1 MEWLINLSP
10 EYYFY
15 LVLFILGV
23 PFIWRI
29 FPSISEYSEEQSYKS
44 DDLLN
49 SYNEWTKGK
58 ETIERKDEEIKRI
71 INYITDENIKS
82 VELNVFNNEIIH
94 LMKDMYQKGL
104 NKGTDPVDIITDI
117 DHFIGWS
124 GSNGVDSGDM
134 ESLLMV
140 LRDYPYE
147 TDLPEIEYDI
157 ENEKVRRPTIPQ
169 NVKDKV
175 WNRDGGKCVQCGSN
189 ENIEFDHIIPFSKGG
204 SSTYR
209 NLQILCEKCN
219 RSKSS
224 KIG

>member
-1 MEWLINLSP
+1 MGILVWLTIKETREDSQ
-10 EYYFY
+10 
-15 LVLFILGV
+15 
-23 PFIWRI
+23 
-29 FPSISEYSEEQSYKS
+29 EQSHLS

-49 SYNEWTKGK
+49 SYNEWTKEK
-58 ETIERKDEEIKRI
+58 ETIDRTNEEIKRI

-94 LMKDMYQKGL
+94 LIKDMYQKGL

-117 DHFIGWS
+117 DDFIGWS
-124 GSNGVDSGDM
+124 GSNGVDPSDM

-140 LRDYPYE
+140 LKDYPYE

-157 ENEKVRRPTIPQ
+157 EDKKVRRPTIPQ
-169 NVKDKV
+169 NIKDKV

-209 NLQILCEKCN
+209 NLQILCTKCN